1 MRERVGWGE
10 RGEREEE
17 GARARRGP
25 GSRGPEAEGARKA
38 PRSSTERDGHKE
50 KVQNTRAVLT
60 APRRPRQAATLS
72 AAASGAAASG
82 VRALTVH
89 GMPLAVWMVAPVA
102 MPTFSLGT
110 ASEKS

>member
-1 MRERVGWGE
+1 MRV
-10 RGEREEE
+10 RE
-17 GARARRGP
+17 GVQGPAARKRRGH
-25 GSRGPEAEGARKA
+25 GRRRGLRRNATVIKRCTTKK
-38 PRSSTERDGHKE
+38 TH
-50 KVQNTRAVLT
+50 AVLT